1 VAISSIAWC
10 PSGDPRGDAGSRVE
24 VTRPFDQR
32 RILLGV
38 TGGIAAYK
46 SAWIARLLTQAGAAV
61 DVVLTRS
68 AAEFIGAITFE
79 ALTGRPVHTALIAEG
94 HALDHIKLA
103 RAADA
108 IVVAPATADFIARAA
123 NGHADELLSACLLAA
138 TAPVLIVPAMN
149 DRMWA
154 HQQTRANV
162 AHLQAIG
169 YNVLQP
175 NEGPLAV
182 GEGAGPG
189 RLPEPETIVAHVAR
203 MMEPAGALRGKRI
216 VVTAGPTREPV
227 DPVRFISNRS
237 SGKMGV
243 AIAAAAWRRGAD
255 VNLIAGPMHIG
266 TPAGA
271 TVTMV
276 ETTEQMRAAVA
287 DAIAQAD
294 ALIMAAAPA
303 DFRPASPAN
312 QKIKK
317 AHAPTAI
324 ELEPTPD
331 ILSSTI
337 GTRPAKLVTVG
348 FALETNSAV
357 EHGRGKL
364 AAKQLDLIVVNDAT
378 EPGAGFSVDTNR
390 VTFIDGDGLAD
401 EQPLLAKSDVAD
413 LILDRVE
420 RLMQR

>member
-1 VAISSIAWC
+1 
-10 PSGDPRGDAGSRVE
+10 
-24 VTRPFDQR
+24 VTRPFDDR

-79 ALTGRPVHTALIAEG
+79 ALTGRAVHTALIAEG

-103 RAADA
+103 RAAHA
-108 IVVAPATADFIARAA
+108 VVVAPATADFIARAA
-123 NGHADELLSACLLAA
+123 HGHSDELLSACLLAT

-154 HQQTRANV
+154 HGQTQSNV
-162 AHLQAIG
+162 AHLRAIG
-169 YNVLQP
+169 YTVLDP
-175 NEGPLAV
+175 DAGALAV
-182 GEGAGPG
+182 GEGSGPG
-189 RLPEPETIVAHVAR
+189 RLPEPEAIVAHVAR
-203 MMEPAGALRGKRI
+203 LLEPGNALRGKRV

-227 DPVRFISNRS
+227 DPVRFLSNRS

-243 AIAAAAWRRGAD
+243 AIAGAAWRRGAE
-255 VNLIAGPMHIG
+255 VTLITGPLSVA
-266 TPAGA
+266 PPPGA

-276 ETTEQMRAAVA
+276 ETTEQMRAAVEH
-287 DAIAQAD
+287 AIQGAD

-303 DFRPASPAN
+303 DFRPAVPAE

-317 AHAPTAI
+317 ANAPAAI
-324 ELEPTPD
+324 ALEPTPD
-331 ILSSTI
+331 ILASTI
-337 GTRPAKLVTVG
+337 GVRSEGLVTVG
-348 FALETNSAV
+348 FALETTSAL

-378 EPGAGFSVDTNR
+378 ERGAGFSVDTNR
-390 VTFIDGDGLAD
+390 VTFIDRSGQID
-401 EQPLLAKSDVAD
+401 EQPLLAKGDVAD

-420 RLMQR
+420 RLMRS

>member
-1 VAISSIAWC
+1 
-10 PSGDPRGDAGSRVE
+10 
-24 VTRPFDQR
+24 VTRPFDDR

-68 AAEFIGAITFE
+68 ASEFIGPITFE
-79 ALTGRPVHTALIAEG
+79 ALTGRPVYTALIAEG

-108 IVVAPATADFIARAA
+108 LVVAPATADFIARAA
-123 NGHADELLSACLLAA
+123 NGQADELLTACLLAA
-138 TAPVLIVPAMN
+138 TAPVLVVPAMN

-154 HQQTRANV
+154 HAQTRANV
-162 AHLQAIG
+162 AHLRALG
-169 YNVLQP
+169 YTVLDP
-175 NEGPLAV
+175 DEGPLAV

-189 RLPEPETIVAHVAR
+189 RLPEPDAIVAHIAR
-203 MMEPAGALRGKRI
+203 LIEPPNGLRGKRV

-227 DPVRFISNRS
+227 DPVRFLSNRS

-255 VNLIAGPMHIG
+255 VTLVAGPLAVAPPTG
-266 TPAGA
+266 PKLLA
-271 TVTMV
+271 V
-276 ETTEQMRAAVA
+276 ETTEQMRSAVEG
-287 DAIAQAD
+287 AIREAD

-303 DFRPASPAN
+303 DFRPATPAE

-317 AHAPTAI
+317 SSAPAAIELAPTA
-324 ELEPTPD
+324 D
-331 ILSSTI
+331 ILATTI
-337 GTRPAKLVTVG
+337 AARPEHLVTVG
-348 FALETNSAV
+348 FALETNSAL
-357 EHGRGKL
+357 EYGRAKL

-378 EPGAGFSVDTNR
+378 EPGAGFTIDTNR
-390 VTFIDGDGLAD
+390 VTFVGRDGQVE
-401 EQPLLAKSDVAD
+401 EQPLMQKGEVAD
-413 LILDRVE
+413 LILDHVE
-420 RLMQR
+420 RLMHGR

>member
-1 VAISSIAWC
+1 
-10 PSGDPRGDAGSRVE
+10 
-24 VTRPFDQR
+24 VTRPFNGR

-68 AAEFIGAITFE
+68 ASEFIGAITFE
-79 ALTGRPVHTALIAEG
+79 ALTGRPVYTALIAEG

-154 HQQTRANV
+154 HRQTQANI
-162 AHLQAIG
+162 AHLRSIG
-169 YNVLQP
+169 YTVLEP
-175 NEGPLAV
+175 DEGALAV
-182 GEGAGPG
+182 GEGSGPG
-189 RLPEPETIVAHVAR
+189 RLPEPEAVVAHVGR
-203 MMEPAGALRGKRI
+203 LIEPPNGMRGKRV

-227 DPVRFISNRS
+227 DPVRFLSNRS

-255 VNLIAGPMHIG
+255 VTLVAGPLSVAPPTGPSVVH
-266 TPAGA
+266 
-271 TVTMV
+271 V
-276 ETTEQMRAAVA
+276 ETTEQMRAAVEQ
-287 DAIAQAD
+287 AIRDAD
-294 ALIMAAAPA
+294 ALVMAAAPA
-303 DFRPASPAN
+303 DFRPATTAD

-317 AHAPTAI
+317 SSAPSAIELAPTA
-324 ELEPTPD
+324 D
-331 ILSSTI
+331 ILASTVAARSS
-337 GTRPAKLVTVG
+337 RLVTVG
-348 FALETNSAV
+348 FALETNAAI

-364 AAKQLDLIVVNDAT
+364 AAKKLDLIVVNDAT
-378 EPGAGFSVDTNR
+378 ESGAGFSVDTNR
-390 VTFIDGDGLAD
+390 VTFIDAQGHLE
-401 EQPLLAKSDVAD
+401 EQPLLQKGEVAD

-420 RLMQR
+420 RLMHGR

>member
-1 VAISSIAWC
+1 M
-10 PSGDPRGDAGSRVE
+10 
-24 VTRPFDQR
+24 TRPFDQR

-61 DVVLTRS
+61 DFVLTRS
-68 AAEFIGAITFE
+68 ATEFIGAITFE

-108 IVVAPATADFIARAA
+108 VVVAPATADFIARAA
-123 NGHADELLSACLLAA
+123 HGHADDLLTACLLAA

-154 HQQTRANV
+154 HGQTQTNV
-162 AHLQAIG
+162 AHLRAIG
-169 YNVLQP
+169 YTVLDP
-175 NEGPLAV
+175 DAGALAV
-182 GEGAGPG
+182 GEGSGPG

-203 MMEPAGALRGKRI
+203 LIEPTSTLRGKRV

-227 DPVRFISNRS
+227 DPVRFLSNRS

-243 AIAAAAWRRGAD
+243 AIAGAAWRRGAH
-255 VNLIAGPMHIG
+255 VTLIAGPLSVA
-266 TPAGA
+266 PPPGA
-271 TVTMV
+271 IVTSV
-276 ETTEQMRAAVA
+276 ETTEQMRAAVES
-287 DAIAQAD
+287 AIREAD

-303 DFRPASPAN
+303 DFRPASPAD

-317 AHAPTAI
+317 ATAPTAI
-324 ELEPTPD
+324 ALEPTPD
-331 ILSSTI
+331 ILASTI
-337 GTRPAKLVTVG
+337 AARSRKLVTVG
-348 FALETNSAV
+348 FALETTSAV
-357 EHGRGKL
+357 AHGRGKL
-364 AAKQLDLIVVNDAT
+364 AAKKLDLIVVNDAT

-390 VTFIDGDGLAD
+390 VTFIDRDGQTL
-401 EQPLLAKSDVAD
+401 EQHLMAKGDVAD

-420 RLMQR
+420 RLMQS

>member
-1 VAISSIAWC
+1 M
-10 PSGDPRGDAGSRVE
+10 
-24 VTRPFDQR
+24 TRPFDDR

-68 AAEFIGAITFE
+68 ASEFIGAITFE

-103 RAADA
+103 RAAHA

-123 NGHADELLSACLLAA
+123 NGHADELLSAILLAA
-138 TAPVLIVPAMN
+138 TSPVLIVPAMN

-154 HQQTRANV
+154 HHQTQQNV
-162 AHLQAIG
+162 ARLRTIG
-169 YNVLQP
+169 YTVLDP
-175 NEGPLAV
+175 DEGNLAV
-182 GEGAGPG
+182 GEGSGPG

-203 MMEPAGALRGKRI
+203 LLEPGAALRGKRI

-227 DPVRFISNRS
+227 DPVRFLSNRS

-255 VNLIAGPMHIG
+255 VALIAGPLAVPPPPG
-266 TPAGA
+266 V
-271 TVTMV
+271 TVTNV
-276 ETTEQMRAAVA
+276 ETTEQMRSAVEA
-287 DAIAQAD
+287 AIANAD
-294 ALIMAAAPA
+294 ALVMAAAPA
-303 DFRPASPAN
+303 DFKPAAPAT

-317 AHAPTAI
+317 ADAPPAI
-324 ELEPTPD
+324 TLEPTPD
-331 ILSSTI
+331 ILKSTI
-337 GTRPAKLVTVG
+337 GARSSRLVTVG
-348 FALETNSAV
+348 FALETNSAID
-357 EHGRGKL
+357 HGRGKL

-378 EPGAGFSVDTNR
+378 EPGAGFAVDTNR
-390 VTFIDGDGLAD
+390 VTFIAGDGTVE
-401 EQPLLAKSDVAD
+401 EQPLLGKGAVAD

-420 RLMQR
+420 RLLQS